1 MEKKVLGRVI
11 KGVGGL
17 YTVLV
22 DRNGGELAG
31 KMVQSRARGALR
43 RGGSPVLAGDVVTLS
58 YDADRYDGTHTGD
71 EASFVIEEIGERK
84 NALIRPPLSNL
95 DYLFITVA
103 AASPAPVLLTVDKLF
118 SICVYNGIEPI
129 ALVSKSELN
138 ESVAIEVAEIYKKA
152 GFEVFLTSA
161 ETGEGIDALAAYIER
176 LPSGSVSAFS
186 GASGVGK
193 STLLNKLF
201 PSLELSTSSV
211 SRKTERGRH
220 TTRQTELF
228 VIRESDKEGGND
240 PVFLAD
246 TPGFTMLDFDQF
258 DFFSLDDLPYTMR
271 EFESHI
277 GCCKYKKCTHT
288 KEEGCSIIEAVAR
301 GEISP
306 SRHKSYLALYETLK
320 AKKKW

>member
-1 MEKKVLGRVI
+1 MEKKVYGRVI

-22 DRNGGELAG
+22 DRKSDELAG
-31 KMVQSRARGALR
+31 KTVNSRARGALR
-43 RGGSPVLAGDVVTLS
+43 RGGSPVLAGDLVTLS
-58 YDADRYDGTHTGD
+58 YDADRYNEGHTGD
-71 EASFVIEEIGERK
+71 EASFVIEEIAERK
-84 NALIRPPLSNL
+84 NALIRPPLANL

-118 SICVYNGIEPI
+118 SICVYNDIEPV

-138 ESVAIEVAEIYKKA
+138 EALAAEIAEIYKRA

-161 ETGEGIDALAAYIER
+161 ETGEGIDALSAYIDN
-176 LPSGSVSAFS
+176 LPDGSVAAFS

-228 VIRESDKEGGND
+228 VIRDGEN

-258 DFFSLDDLPYTMR
+258 DFFSLEDLPMTMR
-271 EFESHI
+271 EFEEYI

-288 KEEGCSIIEAVAR
+288 KEEGCSILEAVAN

>member
-1 MEKKVLGRVI
+1 MEKKVSGRVI
-11 KGVGGL
+11 KGVGSL
-17 YTVLV
+17 FTVLV
-22 DRNGGELAG
+22 DNNEGGGELSG
-31 KMVQSRARGALR
+31 KMVQSRARGTLK
-43 RGGSPVLAGDVVTLS
+43 RGGSAVLAGDVVTLS
-58 YDADRYDGTHTGD
+58 YDADRYDGERTGD
-71 EASFVIEEIGERK
+71 DASFVIEEISERK
-84 NALIRPPLSNL
+84 NALIRPPLANL

-118 SICVYNGIEPI
+118 SICIYNNIEPI
-129 ALVSKSELN
+129 ALISKSELN
-138 ESVAIEVAEIYKKA
+138 GALASEIAEIYKKA

-161 ETGEGIDALAAYIER
+161 ETGEGIDALSAYIDN
-176 LPSGSVSAFS
+176 LPDGSVAAFS

-228 VIRESDKEGGND
+228 VIRDGEN

-258 DFFSLDDLPYTMR
+258 DFFSLEDLPMTMR
-271 EFESHI
+271 EFEDHI

-288 KEEGCSIIEAVAR
+288 KEEGCSILEAVAS

>member
-1 MEKKVLGRVI
+1 MEKKVYGRVI

-22 DRNGGELAG
+22 DRKCDELAG
-31 KMVQSRARGALR
+31 KTVNSRARGALR
-43 RGGSPVLAGDVVTLS
+43 RGGSPVLAGDLVTLS
-58 YDADRYDGTHTGD
+58 YDADRYNEGHTGD
-71 EASFVIEEIGERK
+71 EASFVIEEIAERK
-84 NALIRPPLSNL
+84 NALIRPPLANL

-118 SICVYNGIEPI
+118 SICVYNDIEPV

-138 ESVAIEVAEIYKKA
+138 EALAAEIAEIYKKA

-161 ETGEGIDALAAYIER
+161 ETGEGIDALSAYIDN
-176 LPSGSVSAFS
+176 LPDGSVAAFS

-228 VIRESDKEGGND
+228 VIRDGEN

-258 DFFSLDDLPYTMR
+258 DFFSLEDLPMTMR
-271 EFESHI
+271 EFEEYI

-288 KEEGCSIIEAVAR
+288 KEEGCSILEAVAS

>member
-22 DRNGGELAG
+22 DRDGGELAG
-31 KMVQSRARGALR
+31 KTVQSRARGVLR
-43 RGGSPVLAGDVVTLS
+43 RGGREVLAGDVVTLT
-58 YDADRYDGTHTGD
+58 YDAERYDGTHSGD
-71 EASFVIEEIGERK
+71 EAGFVIEEIGERK
-84 NALIRPPLSNL
+84 NSLIRPPLSNL

-118 SICVYNGIEPI
+118 SICVYNDIEPI

-138 ESVAIEVAEIYKKA
+138 ESVASEVAEIYKKA
-152 GFEVFLTSA
+152 GFETFLTSA
-161 ETGEGIDALAAYIER
+161 ETGEGIDALAAYIDK
-176 LPSGSVSAFS
+176 LPAGSVSAFS

-201 PSLELSTSSV
+201 PHLELSTSSV

-228 VIRESDKEGGND
+228 VIREGSENGEN

-258 DFFSLDDLPYTMR
+258 DFFSLEDLPMTMR
-271 EFESHI
+271 EFESYI

-288 KEEGCSIIEAVAR
+288 KEEGCSILEAVAN

>member
-1 MEKKVLGRVI
+1 MEKRVKGKVI

-22 DRNGGELAG
+22 DKDGGELAG
-31 KMVQSRARGALR
+31 LRVRSRARGALR
-43 RGGSPVLAGDVVTLS
+43 RGGMQVLAGDVVELG
-58 YDADRYDGTHTGD
+58 YDAELFAAKRAD
-71 EASFVIEEIGERK
+71 EEANFVIESVCERK
-84 NALIRPPLSNL
+84 NSLIRPPLANL

-103 AASPAPVLLTVDKLF
+103 AAAPAPVLLTVDKLF
-118 SICVYNGIEPI
+118 SICVYNNIEPI
-129 ALVSKSELN
+129 AIISKCELN
-138 ESVAIEVAEIYKKA
+138 EEYAKEIADIYTKA
-152 GFEVFLTSA
+152 GFRVFLTSSVS
-161 ETGEGIDALAAYIER
+161 GEGIKELSAYINE
-176 LPSGSVSAFS
+176 LPEGSISAFS

-193 STLLNKLF
+193 STLLNALF
-201 PSLELSTSSV
+201 PSLELSTSEISK
-211 SRKTERGRH
+211 KTERGRH

-228 VIRESDKEGGND
+228 VIREGER

-258 DFFSLDDLPYTMR
+258 DFFSLEDLPFTMR
-271 EFESHI
+271 EFDGYI

-288 KEEGCSIIEAVAR
+288 KEEGCAVLEAVKN

>member
-1 MEKKVLGRVI
+1 MEKKVYGRVI

-22 DRNGGELAG
+22 DRKSDELAG
-31 KMVQSRARGALR
+31 KTVNSRARGALR
-43 RGGSPVLAGDVVTLS
+43 RGGSPVLAGDLVTLS
-58 YDADRYDGTHTGD
+58 YDADRYNEGHTGD
-71 EASFVIEEIGERK
+71 EASFVIEEIAERK
-84 NALIRPPLSNL
+84 NALIRPPLANL

-118 SICVYNGIEPI
+118 SICVYNDIEPV

-138 ESVAIEVAEIYKKA
+138 EALAAEIAEIYKKA

-161 ETGEGIDALAAYIER
+161 ETGEGIDALSAYIDN
-176 LPSGSVSAFS
+176 LPDGSVAAFS

-228 VIRESDKEGGND
+228 VIRDGEN

-258 DFFSLDDLPYTMR
+258 DFFSLEDLPMTMR
-271 EFESHI
+271 EFEEYI

-288 KEEGCSIIEAVAR
+288 KEEGCSILEAVAN

>member
-1 MEKKVLGRVI
+1 MKKTVKGKII

-22 DRNGGELAG
+22 NKDEGDLGGEL
-31 KMVQSRARGALR
+31 VRSRARGALR
-43 RGGSPVLAGDVVTLS
+43 HSGETPLAGDSVTLE
-58 YDADRYDGTHTGD
+58 YDADKVGANRKDG
-71 EASFVIEEIGERK
+71 EASFVIESIAERK
-84 NALIRPPLSNL
+84 NALIRPPLANL
-95 DYLFITVA
+95 DYLYITMA

-129 ALVSKSELN
+129 AVISKCELDRDYAN
-138 ESVAIEVAEIYKKA
+138 SLAELYRKA
-152 GFEVFLTSA
+152 GFCAIVTSS
-161 ETGEGIDALAAYIER
+161 ETGEGIEELRRSVDS
-176 LPSGSVSAFS
+176 LPAGSISAFS

-193 STLLNKLF
+193 STLMNSLF
-201 PSLELSTSSV
+201 PDLALSTSEV
-211 SRKTERGRH
+211 SKKTERGRH

-228 VIRESDKEGGND
+228 VIRDGDE

-246 TPGFTMLDFDQF
+246 TPGFTMLDFEQF
-258 DFFSLDDLPYTMR
+258 DFFTLYDLPSTMR
-271 EFESHI
+271 DFERYI

-288 KEEGCSIIEAVAR
+288 KEEGCAILGAVKD
-301 GEISP
+301 GEISE

>member
-22 DRNGGELAG
+22 DRDGGELAG
-31 KMVQSRARGALR
+31 KAVQSRARGVLR
-43 RGGSPVLAGDVVTLS
+43 RGGREVLAGDVVTLS
-58 YDADRYDGTHTGD
+58 YDAERYDGTHSGD

-84 NALIRPPLSNL
+84 NSLIRPPLSNL

-118 SICVYNGIEPI
+118 SICVYNDIEPI
-129 ALVSKSELN
+129 ALISKSELN
-138 ESVAIEVAEIYKKA
+138 ESVASEVAEIYKKA
-152 GFEVFLTSA
+152 GFETFLTSA
-161 ETGEGIDALAAYIER
+161 ETGEGIDALAAYIDK
-176 LPSGSVSAFS
+176 LPAGSVSAFS

-201 PSLELSTSSV
+201 PHLELSTSSV

-228 VIRESDKEGGND
+228 VIREGSENGET

-258 DFFSLDDLPYTMR
+258 DFFSLEDLPMTMR
-271 EFESHI
+271 EFESYI

-288 KEEGCSIIEAVAR
+288 KEEGCSILEAVAS

>member
-1 MEKKVLGRVI
+1 MDNMVKGKVI

-22 DRNGGELAG
+22 GKDGGELAG
-31 KMVQSRARGALR
+31 LRIRSRARGALR
-43 RGGSPVLAGDVVTLS
+43 HGGMQVLAGDEVMLG
-58 YDADRYDGTHTGD
+58 YDAELFAAKRSD
-71 EASFVIEEIGERK
+71 EEANFVIESICERK
-84 NALIRPPLSNL
+84 NSLIRPPLANL

-103 AASPAPVLLTVDKLF
+103 AAKPAPVLLTVDKLF

-129 ALVSKSELN
+129 AVITKSELN
-138 ESVAIEVAEIYKKA
+138 REYAEEIAEIYRKA
-152 GFEVFLTSA
+152 GFLTVVTSSV
-161 ETGEGIDALAAYIER
+161 TGEGIAELKKIIDE
-176 LPSGSVSAFS
+176 LPSGTLSAFS

-193 STLLNKLF
+193 STIMNALF
-201 PSLELSTSSV
+201 PTLSLSTSSV

-220 TTRQTELF
+220 TTRETELF
-228 VIRESDKEGGND
+228 VIKEGEI

-258 DFFSLDDLPYTMR
+258 DFFSLEDLPSTMR
-271 EFESHI
+271 DFDDYL

-288 KEEGCSIIEAVAR
+288 KEEGCAVLEAVKN
-301 GEISP
+301 GDISP
-306 SRHKSYLALYETLK
+306 SRHTSYLALYETLK

>member
-17 YTVLV
+17 FTVLV
-22 DRNGGELAG
+22 DKDGGILSG
-31 KMVQSRARGALR
+31 KSVNSRARGVLR
-43 RGGSPVLAGDVVTLS
+43 RGGSSVLAGDVVTLS
-58 YDADRYDGTHTGD
+58 YDADRYDENRTGD
-71 EASFVIEEIGERK
+71 EAGFVIEEVRERK
-84 NALIRPPLSNL
+84 NSLIRPPLANL

-103 AASPAPVLLTVDKLF
+103 AASPSPVLLTVDKLF

-129 ALVSKSELN
+129 ALISKSELN
-138 ESVAIEVAEIYKKA
+138 ENVAAEVSEIYKKA
-152 GFEVFLTSA
+152 GFETFITSA
-161 ETGEGIDALAAYIER
+161 ETGEGIDALSSYIEK

-201 PSLELSTSSV
+201 PTLELSTSSV

-228 VIRESDKEGGND
+228 VIREGNGEGEE

-258 DFFSLDDLPYTMR
+258 DFFSLEDLPMTMR

-288 KEEGCSIIEAVAR
+288 KEEGCSILEAVAN

>member
-1 MEKKVLGRVI
+1 MEKKVYGRVI

-22 DRNGGELAG
+22 DRKCDELAG
-31 KMVQSRARGALR
+31 KTVNSRARGALR
-43 RGGSPVLAGDVVTLS
+43 RGGSPVLAGDLVTLS
-58 YDADRYDGTHTGD
+58 YDADRYNEGHTGD
-71 EASFVIEEIGERK
+71 EASFVIEEIAERK
-84 NALIRPPLSNL
+84 NALIRPPLANL

-118 SICVYNGIEPI
+118 SICVYNDIEPV

-138 ESVAIEVAEIYKKA
+138 EALAAEIAEIYKKA

-161 ETGEGIDALAAYIER
+161 ETGEGIDALSAYIDN
-176 LPSGSVSAFS
+176 LPDGSVAAFS

-228 VIRESDKEGGND
+228 VIRDGEN

-258 DFFSLDDLPYTMR
+258 DFFSLEDLPMTMR
-271 EFESHI
+271 EFEEYI

-288 KEEGCSIIEAVAR
+288 KEEGCSILEAVAN